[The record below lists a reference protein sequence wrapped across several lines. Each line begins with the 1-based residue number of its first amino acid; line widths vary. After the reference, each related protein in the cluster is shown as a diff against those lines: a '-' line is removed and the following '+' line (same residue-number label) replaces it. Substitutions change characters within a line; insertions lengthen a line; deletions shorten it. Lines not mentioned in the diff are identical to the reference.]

1 MKDTSTL
8 KSALRKGLVQIF
20 SANFINKIIQ
30 FGITIVLSRILS
42 KSLYGSFTYAQN
54 ILNMF
59 LLLEGL
65 GMVSGIL
72 QYCSMEKDTEKKLSY
87 FKYALK
93 IGGLFN
99 LFIAICIIIFASF
112 FQLPV
117 KGSSEILL
125 YLSLVPLMTIFFNE
139 IQTFLRTEL
148 RNKEFSFLTVTNTLT
163 YFLGNI
169 VLGIYFSI
177 KGIVI
182 GRYVSYIISIAIG
195 IYMIRGVLSKL
206 KNISYPEES
215 KRKEFLKYSLV
226 CCLTNAMSQL
236 LYLMDT
242 FFVGLIIKDGTVVA
256 SYKNATL
263 IPFNLS
269 FIPMSI
275 ITFAYP
281 YFAQHYNDKNW
292 IKEKYNTLEKYLLIL
307 NGSITLI
314 LIVFAPQIVN
324 LVFTKQYSDSVTNF
338 RILSFGY
345 FVAGTFR
352 IPSGNILA
360 SVKKVKVNFYN
371 SMVSGLANIV
381 LDVVLIYKMGS
392 VGASIATVSVYILSS
407 AISNYYLRKYINS

>member
-1 MKDTSTL
+1 MKDKSTL

-281 YFAQHYNDKNW
+281 YFAQHYDDKNW

-360 SVKKVKVNFYN
+360 SVRKVKVNFYN
-371 SMVSGLANIV
+371 SMISGLANIV

>member
-8 KSALRKGLVQIF
+8 KSALKKGFIQIF
-20 SANFINKIIQ
+20 SASFINKIIQ

-65 GMVSGIL
+65 GMVPGIL

-87 FKYALK
+87 LKYALNM
-93 IGGLFN
+93 GGLVN
-99 LFIAICIIIFASF
+99 LLICICVIIFASF
-112 FQLPV
+112 FELPV
-117 KGSSEILL
+117 AGSSQILL

-148 RNKEFSFLTVTNTLT
+148 RNKEYSILTVTNTLA
-163 YFLGNI
+163 YFLGNA
-169 VLGIYFSI
+169 VLGFYFSI

-182 GRYVSYIISIAIG
+182 GRYISYIISIAMG
-195 IYMIRGVLSKL
+195 IYMMRGVLSKL
-206 KNISYPEES
+206 KNISYPEQS
-215 KRKEFLKYSLV
+215 KRREFLKYSIV
-226 CCLTNAMSQL
+226 CCLTNSMSQL

-242 FFVGLIIKDGTVVA
+242 FFVGLITQDGTVVA

-263 IPFNLS
+263 IPFNLT

-275 ITFAYP
+275 MTFAYP
-281 YFAQHYNDKNW
+281 YFAQHYDDKKW
-292 IKEKYNTLEKYLLIL
+292 LKEKYNTLEKYLLIL
-307 NGSITLI
+307 NGFITLI
-314 LIVFAPQIVN
+314 LIIFAPQIVN
-324 LVFTKQYSDSVTNF
+324 LIFTKQYSDSIINF

-352 IPSGNILA
+352 ITSGGILA
-360 SVKKVKVNFYN
+360 SVKKIKVNFYN
-371 SMVSGLANIV
+371 SVVSGLANVV

-392 VGASIATVSVYILSS
+392 IGASIATVSVYILSS
-407 AISNYYLRKYINS
+407 AISSFYLRKYINS